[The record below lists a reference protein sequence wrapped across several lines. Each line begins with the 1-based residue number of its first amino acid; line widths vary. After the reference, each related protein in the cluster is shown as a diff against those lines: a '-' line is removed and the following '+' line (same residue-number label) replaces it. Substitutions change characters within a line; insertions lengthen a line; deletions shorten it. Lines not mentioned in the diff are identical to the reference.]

1 MQISGQSLA
10 DSIFLFHKLPY
21 VRKTLCGRDADWKSR
36 GYAAPGGAR
45 LARSRSYRC
54 RGHTADAPLLNVQVD
69 GVWMQFPKGLNAVE
83 VARRAQKFIPH
94 YCYHPKLSISG
105 NCRMCL
111 LEVGSPKMDAARKV
125 VMAADNHPEIAWMAK
140 PQIGC
145 ATLISEGMGLRTTSP
160 LIEECRKGVM
170 EFLLINHPLDCPIC
184 DQAGECKL
192 QEYSVQ
198 YGNDH
203 SRFTD
208 DKVKK
213 PKRVDIGERIVLD
226 DERCIM
232 CSRCVRF
239 SKEMVH
245 DDVLGFIDRGSHTT
259 LAVHPGKRLD
269 NNYSLNTVDICPVGA
284 LTSKDFRFQM
294 RVWFLKETKSICTGC
309 ATGCNTLIGSREQL
323 VYRQTPRE
331 NEAVNSQWMCD
342 QGRLG
347 FHYIHLPER
356 LTEPVAKIGQGKL
369 STPWTELI
377 PNLATQLRALSPDKI
392 AIVAS
397 GRLTN
402 EEAFLLSQIRR
413 TLGGDDVLCDIVPR
427 RGEADGILRSADLN
441 PNTRGVELFGLSNG
455 GKTLGQI
462 RHGVDTGRIEALLV
476 FHENLADEAG
486 WPLSSIQ
493 KAKLLVVQSIL
504 PCPTS
509 ELADFVLPGASFA
522 EKRGSMINGA
532 GRLQR
537 LNKAISVP
545 GQAMD
550 DFQILLQLKSALGGG
565 NGIHT
570 IEEVFKAMA
579 EVTPAFT
586 GLSLSKIGD
595 LGIDLKLSNGASSR
609 AAPPSSHATT

>member
-1 MQISGQSLA
+1 VKNPFNH
-10 DSIFLFHKLPY
+10 DVTP
-21 VRKTLCGRDADWKSR
+21 
-36 GYAAPGGAR
+36 
-45 LARSRSYRC
+45 
-54 RGHTADAPLLNVQVD
+54 ADAPLLNVQVD

-83 VARRAQKFIPH
+83 AARRAAKFIPH

-111 LEVGSPKMDAARKV
+111 IELGMPKLDAARKPV
-125 VMAADNHPEIAWMAK
+125 LAADGKPEISWMPR

-145 ATLISEGMGLRTTSP
+145 ATLVAEGMGIRTASP
-160 LIEECRKGVM
+160 LVDECRKGVM

-198 YGNDH
+198 YGNEG

-232 CSRCVRF
+232 CSRCIRF
-239 SKEMVH
+239 SKEAVD

-309 ATGCNTLIGSREQL
+309 ATGCNTIIGSRENI
-323 VYRQTPRE
+323 VHRQTPRE

-347 FHYIHLPER
+347 FHYIHQPGR
-356 LTEPVAKIGQGKL
+356 LTEPVAKVGHGKL
-369 STPWTELI
+369 PVPWTEII
-377 PNLATQLRALSPDKI
+377 PRLAAELRELQPSQI

-397 GRLTN
+397 GRMTN
-402 EEAFLLSQIRR
+402 EEAFLLGEIRML
-413 TLGGDDVLCDIVPR
+413 LGGGNVLCDIVPR
-427 RGEADGILRSADLN
+427 FGEADGILRSADLN
-441 PNTRGVELFGLSNG
+441 PNTNGLELFGISNQ
-455 GKTLGQI
+455 GQHLAHI
-462 RHGVDTGRIEALLV
+462 RFGIETGRIQALLV
-476 FHENLADEAG
+476 LHENLLGEAG
-486 WPLSSIQ
+486 WPLSTVQ
-493 KAKLLVVQSIL
+493 NVRLLAVQSIL
-504 PCPTS
+504 ASPTTD
-509 ELADFVLPGASFA
+509 LAEYVLPGASFA

-537 LNKAISVP
+537 LNKAIAVP

-550 DFQILLQLKSALGGG
+550 DWQILVQLKAALAGG

-570 IEEVFKAMA
+570 IEDVFKAMA
-579 EVTPAFT
+579 AASPAFA

-595 LGIDLKLSNGASSR
+595 LGTDLKL
-609 AAPPSSHATT
+609 APSPV

>member
-1 MQISGQSLA
+1 VKNPFNH
-10 DSIFLFHKLPY
+10 DVTP
-21 VRKTLCGRDADWKSR
+21 
-36 GYAAPGGAR
+36 P
-45 LARSRSYRC
+45 
-54 RGHTADAPLLNVQVD
+54 DAPLLNVQID
-69 GVWMQFPKGLNAVE
+69 GVWMQFPKGLNVIEA
-83 VARRAQKFIPH
+83 ARRVGKFVPH
-94 YCYHPKLSISG
+94 YCYHPKLSVPG

-111 LEVGSPKMDAARKV
+111 IEAGSPKMDAAKKI
-125 VMAADNHPEIAWMAK
+125 VMAADNHPEIAWMNR

-145 ATLISEGMGLRTTSP
+145 ATQLSEGMGIRTDSP
-160 LIEECRKGVM
+160 LVQECRKGVM

-198 YGNDH
+198 YGNEG

-213 PKRVDIGERIVLD
+213 PKRVDIGDRIVLD

-232 CSRCVRF
+232 CSRCIRF

-309 ATGCNTLIGSREQL
+309 ATGCNTIIGSREGL

-331 NEAVNSQWMCD
+331 NEEVNSLWMCD

-347 FHYIHLPER
+347 FHYIHSPER
-356 LTEPVAKIGQGKL
+356 LTEPMARVGQGKL
-369 STPWTELI
+369 PTPWSEIIPRLAGELRELQ
-377 PNLATQLRALSPDKI
+377 PSQI

-397 GRLTN
+397 GRMTN
-402 EEAFLLSQIRR
+402 EEAFLLGEIRQL
-413 TLGGDDVLCDIVPR
+413 LGGEAVLADIVPR
-427 RGEADGILRSADLN
+427 FDEADGILRSADLN
-441 PNTRGVELFGLSNG
+441 PNTNGLQLFGISNQ
-455 GKTLGQI
+455 GQNLAHI
-462 RHGVDTGRIEALLV
+462 RYGINTGRIQALLV
-476 FHENLADEAG
+476 LHENLFGEAN
-486 WPLSSIQ
+486 WPATTMQNIR
-493 KAKLLVVQSIL
+493 LLAVQSIL
-504 PCPTS
+504 RSPTTD
-509 ELADFVLPGASFA
+509 LAHFVLPGASFA
-522 EKRGSMINGA
+522 EKRGTMINGA

-537 LNKAISVP
+537 LNKAIALP
-545 GQAMD
+545 AQTMED
-550 DFQILLQLKSALGGG
+550 WQILLQLKAALGGG

-579 EVTPAFT
+579 EATPALA
-586 GLSLSKIGD
+586 GLTMSRIGD
-595 LGIDLKLSNGASSR
+595 LGVDLKLRNGLPTRTAE
-609 AAPPSSHATT
+609 PSPQAQPQV

>member
-1 MQISGQSLA
+1 M
-10 DSIFLFHKLPY
+10 KNPY
-21 VRKTLCGRDADWKSR
+21 NHDIT
-36 GYAAPGGAR
+36 P
-45 LARSRSYRC
+45 
-54 RGHTADAPLLNVQVD
+54 ADAPLLNVQVD

-83 VARRAQKFIPH
+83 VARRVGKFIPH
-94 YCYHPKLSISG
+94 YCYHPKLSIPG

-111 LEVGSPKMDAARKV
+111 IEVGSPKMDAARKM
-125 VMAADNHPEIAWMAK
+125 VMAADNHPEIAWMNR

-145 ATLISEGMGLRTTSP
+145 ATQITEGMGLRTQSP
-160 LIEECRKGVM
+160 LVDECRKGVM

-198 YGNDH
+198 YGNEG

-213 PKRVDIGERIVLD
+213 PKRVDIGAQIVLD

-232 CSRCVRF
+232 CSRCIRF

-309 ATGCNTLIGSREQL
+309 ATGCNTIIGSREGIVHRL
-323 VYRQTPRE
+323 TPRE
-331 NEAVNSQWMCD
+331 NEEVNSLWMCD

-347 FHYIHLPER
+347 FHYINGKDR
-356 LTEPVAKIGQGKL
+356 LLEPVAKVGQGKL
-369 STPWTELI
+369 PTPWTEII
-377 PNLATQLRALSPDKI
+377 PRFAADLRTYQPGEI

-402 EEAFLLSQIRR
+402 EEAFLLSEIRKL
-413 TLGGDDVLCDIVPR
+413 LGGDKVLCDIVPR
-427 RGEADGILRSADLN
+427 FGEADGVLRSADLN
-441 PNTRGVELFGLSNG
+441 PNTKGVELFGLSAKGAN
-455 GKTLGQI
+455 LNLIGQGI
-462 RHGVDTGRIEALLV
+462 DAGRIKALYIV
-476 FHENLADEAG
+476 HEGLAGGTG
-486 WPLSSIQ
+486 WPAETLQ
-493 KAKLLVVQSIL
+493 KVKLLAVQSIL
-504 PCPTS
+504 ASPAAT
-509 ELADFVLPGASFA
+509 AANYVLPGATFA
-522 EKRGSMINGA
+522 EKRGSLINGD

-537 LNKAISVP
+537 LNKAINVP
-545 GQAMD
+545 GHAMD
-550 DFQILLQLKSALGGG
+550 DWQILVQLKMALGGG

-570 IEEVFKAMA
+570 IEDVFKAMA
-579 EVTPAFT
+579 AATPALA
-586 GLSLSKIGD
+586 GLTMSRIGD
-595 LGIDLKLSNGASSR
+595 LGVELKLAQPAS
-609 AAPPSSHATT
+609 A

>member
-1 MQISGQSLA
+1 MKNPFNHDIT
-10 DSIFLFHKLPY
+10 P
-21 VRKTLCGRDADWKSR
+21 
-36 GYAAPGGAR
+36 
-45 LARSRSYRC
+45 
-54 RGHTADAPLLNVQVD
+54 ADAPLLNVQVD

-83 VARRAQKFIPH
+83 VARRAAKFIPH

-111 LEVGSPKMDAARKV
+111 IELGMPRLDAARKPV
-125 VMAADNHPEIAWMAK
+125 LAADGKPEISWMPR

-145 ATLISEGMGLRTTSP
+145 ATQIAEGMGIRTDSP
-160 LIEECRKGVM
+160 LVKECQKGVM

-198 YGNDH
+198 YGNEG

-232 CSRCVRF
+232 CSRCIRF
-239 SKEMVH
+239 SKEMVD
-245 DDVLGFIDRGSHTT
+245 DDVLGFIDRGSQTT

-309 ATGCNTLIGSREQL
+309 ATGCNTIVGSREDL

-347 FHYIHLPER
+347 FHYIHHPDR
-356 LTEPVAKIGQGKL
+356 LTEPVAKVGHGKL
-369 STPWTELI
+369 PTPWSEII
-377 PNLATQLRALSPDKI
+377 PRLAAQLRELQPDQI

-402 EEAFLLSQIRR
+402 EEAFLLGEIRLL
-413 TLGGDDVLCDIVPR
+413 LGGEAVLTDIVSR
-427 RGEADGILRSADLN
+427 SGQADGILRSADLN
-441 PNTRGVELFGLSNG
+441 PNTNGLELFGLSNQG
-455 GKTLGQI
+455 RHLGLI
-462 RHGVDTGRIEALLV
+462 RQGIDSGRIQALFVL
-476 FHENLADEAG
+476 HENLMGDAG
-486 WPLSSIQ
+486 WPLATLQ
-493 KAKLLVVQSIL
+493 KVKLLAVQSIL
-504 PCPTS
+504 ACPTS
-509 ELADFVLPGASFA
+509 ELADYVLPGASFA

-537 LNKAISVP
+537 LNKAISLP
-545 GQAMD
+545 GHAMD
-550 DFQILLQLKSALGGG
+550 DWQILLQLKAALGGG

-570 IEEVFKAMA
+570 IEEVFKSMA
-579 EVTPAFT
+579 QASPVFS
-586 GLSLSKIGD
+586 GLSLGKIGD
-595 LGIDLKLSNGASSR
+595 LGIDLKLRNGASAR
-609 AAPPSSHATT
+609 AAQPSPHAAV

>member
-1 MQISGQSLA
+1 VKNPFNHDIT
-10 DSIFLFHKLPY
+10 P
-21 VRKTLCGRDADWKSR
+21 
-36 GYAAPGGAR
+36 
-45 LARSRSYRC
+45 
-54 RGHTADAPLLNVQVD
+54 ADAPLLNVQVD
-69 GVWMQFPKGLNAVE
+69 GTWMQFPKGLNVVE
-83 VARRAQKFIPH
+83 VARRIGKFVPH
-94 YCYHPKLSISG
+94 YCYHPKLSIPG

-111 LEVGSPKMDAARKV
+111 VEVGSPKMDAARKI
-125 VMAADNHPEIAWMAK
+125 VMGADNHPEVAWMPR

-145 ATLISEGMGLRTTSP
+145 ATQISEGMGIRTDSP
-160 LIEECRKGVM
+160 LVEECRKGVM

-198 YGNDH
+198 YGNEG

-213 PKRVDIGERIVLD
+213 PKRVDIGQNIVLD

-232 CSRCVRF
+232 CSRCIRF

-309 ATGCNTLIGSREQL
+309 ATGCNTVIASRENM
-323 VYRQTPRE
+323 VYRQTPRN
-331 NEAVNSQWMCD
+331 NEDVNSEWMCD

-347 FHYIHLPER
+347 FHYIHNADR
-356 LTEPVAKIGQGKL
+356 LIQPVAKVGHGRL
-369 STPWTELI
+369 STPWGEIIPRLAGELKAYK
-377 PNLATQLRALSPDKI
+377 PEQI
-392 AIVAS
+392 AIIGS
-397 GRLTN
+397 GRMTN
-402 EEAFLLSQIRR
+402 EEAFLLSEIR
-413 TLGGDDVLCDIVPR
+413 TALGGTAVLCDIVPR
-427 RGEADGILRSADLN
+427 TGEADGILRSADLN
-441 PNTRGVELFGLSNG
+441 PNSRGLELFGISNG
-455 GKTLGQI
+455 GKTLPQI
-462 RHGVDTGRIEALLV
+462 RHGVDTGRIEALFVL
-476 FHENLADEAG
+476 HENLAGDAG
-486 WPLSSIQ
+486 WPVASIQ
-493 KAKLLVVQSIL
+493 KVKLLAVQSIL

-509 ELADFVLPGASFA
+509 EFADFVLPGASFA
-522 EKRGSMINGA
+522 EKRGSMINGT

-550 DFQILLQLKSALGGG
+550 DFQILLQLKAALGGG
-565 NGIHT
+565 NGIHS
-570 IEEVFKAMA
+570 IEEVFKAMS
-579 EVTPAFT
+579 EKTPAFA

-595 LGIDLKLSNGASSR
+595 LGIELKLAGETSTR
-609 AAPPSSHATT
+609 TAPATTAKV

>member
-1 MQISGQSLA
+1 MKNPFNH
-10 DSIFLFHKLPY
+10 DSPSPD
-21 VRKTLCGRDADWKSR
+21 V
-36 GYAAPGGAR
+36 
-45 LARSRSYRC
+45 
-54 RGHTADAPLLNVQVD
+54 PLVNVQVD

-83 VARRAQKFIPH
+83 AARRASKFIPH

-111 LEVGSPKMDAARKV
+111 IELGMPKVDAERKPILT
-125 VMAADNHPEIAWMAK
+125 ADGKPDIGWMPK

-145 ATLISEGMGLRTTSP
+145 ATQVSEGMGIRTSSP
-160 LIEECRKGVM
+160 MVEECRQGVM

-198 YGNDH
+198 YGNAG

-232 CSRCVRF
+232 CSRCIRF
-239 SKEMVH
+239 SKETVH
-245 DDVLGFIDRGSHTT
+245 DDVLGFLDRGSHTT

-309 ATGCNTLIGSREQL
+309 ATGCNVLIGSRENTL
-323 VYRQTPRE
+323 YRLTPRE
-331 NEAVNSQWMCD
+331 NEEVNSQWMCD

-347 FHYIHLPER
+347 FHYIHSPDR
-356 LTEPVAKIGQGKL
+356 LIEPLARIGQGKL
-369 STPWTELI
+369 PTPWSELI
-377 PNLATQLRALSPDKI
+377 PNLALQLKVYRPEQI
-392 AIVAS
+392 AIIAS

-402 EEAFLLSQIRR
+402 EEAYLLSEVRR
-413 TLGGDDVLCDIVPR
+413 LLGGKEVLCDLVPR
-427 RGEADGILRSADLN
+427 TGEVDGILRSADLN
-441 PNTRGVELFGLSNG
+441 PNTHGVELFGLSQG
-455 GKTLGQI
+455 GKHLETI
-462 RHGVDTGRIEALLV
+462 RQGIEAGRIKALYVL
-476 FHENLADEAG
+476 HEDPTAEAG
-486 WPLSSIQ
+486 WPVATL
-493 KAKLLVVQSIL
+493 AKLDLLIAHMLLKSAVSDHAHV
-504 PCPTS
+504 
-509 ELADFVLPGASFA
+509 VLPGASFA

-537 LNKAISVP
+537 INKAVAVP
-545 GQAMD
+545 GQAKD
-550 DFQILLQLKSALGGG
+550 DWEILLQLKASLGGG
-565 NGIHT
+565 NGLHT

-579 EVTPAFT
+579 ETIPAFAQ
-586 GLSLSKIGD
+586 LSLSKISD
-595 LGIDLKLSNGASSR
+595 LGVPLKVPTIAY
-609 AAPPSSHATT
+609 

>member
-1 MQISGQSLA
+1 VKNPFNHDIT
-10 DSIFLFHKLPY
+10 P
-21 VRKTLCGRDADWKSR
+21 
-36 GYAAPGGAR
+36 
-45 LARSRSYRC
+45 
-54 RGHTADAPLLNVQVD
+54 ADAPLLNVQVD
-69 GVWMQFPKGLNAVE
+69 GVWMQFPKGLNVVE
-83 VARRAQKFIPH
+83 VARRVGKFVPH
-94 YCYHPKLSISG
+94 YCYHPKLSIPG

-111 LEVGSPKMDAARKV
+111 IEVGSPKMDAARKM
-125 VMAADNHPEIAWMAK
+125 VMAADNHPEIAWMNK

-145 ATLISEGMGLRTTSP
+145 ATQISEGMGIRTDSP
-160 LIEECRKGVM
+160 MVQECRKGVM

-198 YGNDH
+198 YGNAG

-232 CSRCVRF
+232 CSRCIRF

-309 ATGCNTLIGSREQL
+309 ATGCNTIVGSREGQ
-323 VYRQTPRE
+323 VYRLTPRS
-331 NEAVNSQWMCD
+331 NEEVNSEWMCD

-347 FHYIHLPER
+347 FHYIHDAGR
-356 LTEPVAKIGQGKL
+356 LHEPVAKVGQGKMP
-369 STPWTELI
+369 TPWSEIIPRFAAELRELQ
-377 PNLATQLRALSPDKI
+377 PSQI

-402 EEAFLLSQIRR
+402 EEAFLLGEIRQL
-413 TLGGDDVLCDIVPR
+413 LGGESVLTDIVPR
-427 RGEADGILRSADLN
+427 FGEADGILRSADLN
-441 PNTRGVELFGLSNG
+441 PNTNGLELFGIS
-455 GKTLGQI
+455 KQGQNLAHI
-462 RHGVDTGRIEALLV
+462 RYGIDTGRIKALFVL
-476 FHENLADEAG
+476 HENLLGDAG
-486 WPLSSIQ
+486 WPL
-493 KAKLLVVQSIL
+493 ATVQSIKL
-504 PCPTS
+504 LAVQSIIACPTS
-509 ELADFVLPGASFA
+509 ELADYVLPGASFA
-522 EKRGSMINGA
+522 EKRGSMINGT

-537 LNKAISVP
+537 LNKAITLP

-550 DFQILLQLKSALGGG
+550 DWQILVQLKAALGGG
-565 NGIHT
+565 NGIHS
-570 IEEVFKAMA
+570 IEDVFKSMA
-579 EVTPAFT
+579 EASPAFA
-586 GLSLSKIGD
+586 GLSLSKISD
-595 LGIDLKLSNGASSR
+595 LGVDLKSRHGAADR
-609 AAPPSSHATT
+609 GVQPSPHSTI

>member
-1 MQISGQSLA
+1 MENPFNHDTPPA
-10 DSIFLFHKLPY
+10 D
-21 VRKTLCGRDADWKSR
+21 T
-36 GYAAPGGAR
+36 
-45 LARSRSYRC
+45 
-54 RGHTADAPLLNVQVD
+54 PLVNVQID

-83 VARRAQKFIPH
+83 AARRAAKFIPH

-111 LEVGSPKMDAARKV
+111 VELGMPKLDAERKPV
-125 VMAADNHPEIAWMAK
+125 LAADGKPEISWMPR

-145 ATLISEGMGLRTTSP
+145 AALVAEGMGIRTSSP
-160 LIEECRKGVM
+160 LVDECRKGVM

-198 YGNDH
+198 YGSEG

-232 CSRCVRF
+232 CSRCIRF
-239 SKEMVH
+239 SKEMVN

-309 ATGCNTLIGSREQL
+309 ATGCNTIIGSREGL

-342 QGRLG
+342 EGRLG
-347 FHYIHLPER
+347 FHYIHHPDR
-356 LTEPVAKIGQGKL
+356 LKEPVAKVGQGRL
-369 STPWTELI
+369 PTPWSEII
-377 PNLATQLRALSPDKI
+377 PRLAAQLRELQPSQI

-397 GRLTN
+397 GRMTN
-402 EEAFLLSQIRR
+402 EEAFILGEIRQL
-413 TLGGDDVLCDIVPR
+413 LGGESVLTDIVPR
-427 RGEADGILRSADLN
+427 FGEADGVLRSADLN
-441 PNTRGVELFGLSNG
+441 PNTQGLEL
-455 GKTLGQI
+455 LGISHQGQNLAHI
-462 RHGVDTGRIEALLV
+462 RYGIDTGRIQAVLV
-476 FHENLADEAG
+476 LHENLLGDAG
-486 WPLSSIQ
+486 WPLATVQNIR
-493 KAKLLVVQSIL
+493 LLAVQSIL

-509 ELADFVLPGASFA
+509 ELADYVLPGASFA

-537 LNKAISVP
+537 LNKAIALP

-550 DFQILLQLKSALGGG
+550 DWQILLQLKAALGGG
-565 NGIHT
+565 NGIHS

-579 EVTPAFT
+579 EATPAFA

-595 LGIDLKLSNGASSR
+595 LGIDMKLQNGVSTRTAQPSPH
-609 AAPPSSHATT
+609 AAI

>member
-1 MQISGQSLA
+1 MKNPFDH
-10 DSIFLFHKLPY
+10 DSP
-21 VRKTLCGRDADWKSR
+21 
-36 GYAAPGGAR
+36 P
-45 LARSRSYRC
+45 
-54 RGHTADAPLLNVQVD
+54 ADAPLLNVQVD

-111 LEVGSPKMDAARKV
+111 VELGTPKLDADRKPV
-125 VMAADNHPEIAWMAK
+125 LAADGKPEISWMPR

-145 ATLISEGMGLRTTSP
+145 AALMAEGMAVRTISP
-160 LIEECRKGVM
+160 VIDECRKGVM

-232 CSRCVRF
+232 CSRCIRF

-331 NEAVNSQWMCD
+331 NEEVNSQWMCD

-347 FHYIHLPER
+347 FHYIHHADR
-356 LTEPVAKIGQGKL
+356 LVEPMAKIGQGKL
-369 STPWTELI
+369 PTPWSELI
-377 PNLATQLRALSPDKI
+377 PSLATQLRGLSPDKI

-462 RHGVDTGRIEALLV
+462 RHGVDTGHIEALLV
-476 FHENLADEAG
+476 FHENLAGEAG
-486 WPLSSIQ
+486 WPVSSIQ
-493 KAKLLVVQSIL
+493 NVKLLAVQSIL

-522 EKRGSMINGA
+522 EKRGSMINGT

-545 GQAMD
+545 GNAMD
-550 DFQILLQLKSALGGG
+550 DFQILLQLKAALGGG

-579 EVTPAFT
+579 EVTPAFA

-595 LGIDLKLSNGASSR
+595 LGLELKFNTPLIRTAS
-609 AAPPSSHATT
+609 PSPHATI

>member
-1 MQISGQSLA
+1 VKNPFNHDIT
-10 DSIFLFHKLPY
+10 P
-21 VRKTLCGRDADWKSR
+21 
-36 GYAAPGGAR
+36 
-45 LARSRSYRC
+45 
-54 RGHTADAPLLNVQVD
+54 ADAPLLNVQVD
-69 GVWMQFPKGLNAVE
+69 GVWMQFPKGLNVVE
-83 VARRAQKFIPH
+83 VARRAQKFVPH
-94 YCYHPKLSISG
+94 YCYHPKLSIPG

-111 LEVGSPKMDAARKV
+111 IEMGTPKMDAQRKPV
-125 VMAADNHPEIAWMAK
+125 LGADGKPEIGWMPR

-145 ATLISEGMGLRTTSP
+145 ATQISEGMGIRTESP
-160 LIEECRKGVM
+160 LVDECRKGVM

-198 YGNDH
+198 YGNEG

-232 CSRCVRF
+232 CSRCIRF
-239 SKEMVH
+239 SKETVQ

-309 ATGCNTLIGSREQL
+309 ATGCNTIVSSREGL

-347 FHYIHLPER
+347 FHYIHNADR
-356 LTEPVAKIGQGKL
+356 LTEPLAKVGQGKL
-369 STPWTELI
+369 PTPWTEII
-377 PNLATQLRALSPDKI
+377 PRLAAQLKEFRPEQI

-402 EEAFLLSQIRR
+402 EEAYLLAEIRQI
-413 TLGGDDVLCDIVPR
+413 LGGEAVLTDIVPR
-427 RGEADGILRSADLN
+427 SGEADGILRSADLN
-441 PNTRGVELFGLSNG
+441 PNTNGLELFGLSDQG
-455 GKTLGQI
+455 HTLDKI
-462 RHGVDTGRIEALLV
+462 RQGIDAGRIQALFVL
-476 FHENLADEAG
+476 HENLLGDAG
-486 WPLSSIQ
+486 WPAATVQ
-493 KAKLLVVQSIL
+493 KVKILAVQSIL
-504 PCPTS
+504 PCPMS
-509 ELADFVLPGASFA
+509 ELADYVLPGASFA
-522 EKRGSMINGA
+522 EKRGSMINDA

-537 LNKAISVP
+537 LNKAIPVP
-545 GQAMD
+545 GHAMD
-550 DFQILLQLKSALGGG
+550 DFQILLQLKAALGGG
-565 NGIHT
+565 NGIHS

-579 EVTPAFT
+579 EASPAFAS
-586 GLSLSKIGD
+586 LSLTKIGD
-595 LGIDLKLSNGASSR
+595 LGIDLKLQKAQ
-609 AAPPSSHATT
+609 PSSHAIV

>member
-1 MQISGQSLA
+1 MKNNPFNH
-10 DSIFLFHKLPY
+10 DHPP
-21 VRKTLCGRDADWKSR
+21 D
-36 GYAAPGGAR
+36 
-45 LARSRSYRC
+45 
-54 RGHTADAPLLNVQVD
+54 DAPLLNVQVD
-69 GVWMQFPKGLNAVE
+69 GVWMKFPKGLNAVE
-83 VARRAQKFIPH
+83 AARRAAKFIPH

-111 LEVGSPKMDAARKV
+111 IELGMPKLDPDRKPVLGSDGK
-125 VMAADNHPEIAWMAK
+125 PEISWIAK

-145 ATLISEGMGLRTTSP
+145 ATLVAEGMAIRTTSP
-160 LIEECRKGVM
+160 MVDEVREGVM

-198 YGNDH
+198 YGNEG

-232 CSRCVRF
+232 CSRCIRF

-245 DDVLGFIDRGSHTT
+245 DDVLGFVDRGSHTT

-309 ATGCNTLIGSREQL
+309 ATGCNTIVGSREGL
-323 VYRQTPRE
+323 VYRQTPRS
-331 NEAVNSQWMCD
+331 NEAVNSEWMCD
-342 QGRLG
+342 EGRLG
-347 FHYIHLPER
+347 FHYIHSKER
-356 LTEPVAKIGQGKL
+356 LIEPLAKVGHSKL
-369 STPWTELI
+369 PTPWTEVI
-377 PNLATQLRALSPDKI
+377 PRLAADLKVLRPDQI
-392 AIVAS
+392 AIIAS

-402 EEAFLLSQIRR
+402 EEAFLLSEIRR
-413 TLGGDDVLCDIVPR
+413 TLGGNDVLCDIVPR
-427 RGEADGILRSADLN
+427 FGEADGILRSADLN
-441 PNTRGVELFGLSNG
+441 PNSRGLELFGLSNQ
-455 GKTLGQI
+455 GKTLGRI
-462 RHGVDTGRIEALLV
+462 RHGIDTGRIEALFVL
-476 FHENLADEAG
+476 HENLLGDAA
-486 WPLSSIQ
+486 WPATTLQ
-493 KAKLLVVQSIL
+493 KVKLLAAQAIL
-504 PCPTS
+504 ASPTS
-509 ELADFVLPGASFA
+509 DMADYVLPGASFA

-537 LNKAISVP
+537 LNKAIVVQ
-545 GQAMD
+545 GHAMD
-550 DFQILLQLKSALGGG
+550 DFQILLQLKASLGGG
-565 NGIHT
+565 NGIHS
-570 IEEVFKAMA
+570 IEDVFKAMA
-579 EVTPAFT
+579 EATPALA

-595 LGIDLKLSNGASSR
+595 LGVDLKLPNGAAVSASQ
-609 AAPPSSHATT
+609 PSPQATT

>member
-1 MQISGQSLA
+1 MKNPFDHDL
-10 DSIFLFHKLPY
+10 LP
-21 VRKTLCGRDADWKSR
+21 
-36 GYAAPGGAR
+36 
-45 LARSRSYRC
+45 
-54 RGHTADAPLLNVQVD
+54 ADAPLLNVQVD
-69 GVWMQFPKGLNAVE
+69 GVWMQFPRGLNAIE
-83 VARRAQKFIPH
+83 VARRAGKFVPH

-111 LEVGSPKMDAARKV
+111 VELGSPKLDHDRKPV
-125 VMAADNHPEIAWMAK
+125 LAADGRPEISWMHK

-145 ATLISEGMGLRTTSP
+145 ATLVAEGMGLRTDSP
-160 LIEECRKGVM
+160 LVEECRKGVM

-198 YGNDH
+198 YGNDG

-232 CSRCVRF
+232 CSRCIRF

-284 LTSKDFRFQM
+284 LTTKDFRFQM

-309 ATGCNTLIGSREQL
+309 ATGCNTLVGSRENL

-331 NEAVNSQWMCD
+331 NEAVNSHWMCD

-356 LTEPVAKIGQGKL
+356 LVQPMAKVGQGKL
-369 STPWTELI
+369 PTPWAELI
-377 PNLATQLRALSPDKI
+377 PSLAAQLRTHAPKKI

-402 EEAFLLSQIRR
+402 EEAFLLAEIRHL
-413 TLGGDDVLCDIVPR
+413 LGGEDVLTDIVPR
-427 RGEADGILRSADLN
+427 TGEADGILRSADLN
-441 PNTRGVELFGLSNG
+441 PNSRGLELFGLSAQGQN
-455 GKTLGQI
+455 LGQI
-462 RHGVDTGRIEALLV
+462 RHGIDTGRIDALFVL
-476 FHENLADEAG
+476 HENLLDTAA
-486 WPLSSIQ
+486 WPLSTVRNI
-493 KAKLLVVQSIL
+493 KLLVVQSIL

-522 EKRGSMINGA
+522 EKRGSMINGE

-537 LNKAISVP
+537 LNKAISTP
-545 GQAMD
+545 GHALD
-550 DFQILLQLKSALGGG
+550 DWQILLQLKAALGGG
-565 NGIHT
+565 NGLHS

-579 EVTPAFT
+579 EATPAFA

-595 LGIDLKLSNGASSR
+595 LGLDLKLPDASTPPR
-609 AAPPSSHATT
+609 AIPSPHSAI

>member
-1 MQISGQSLA
+1 VKNPFDH
-10 DSIFLFHKLPY
+10 DSTP
-21 VRKTLCGRDADWKSR
+21 
-36 GYAAPGGAR
+36 
-45 LARSRSYRC
+45 
-54 RGHTADAPLLNVQVD
+54 ADAPLLNVQVD
-69 GVWMQFPKGLNAVE
+69 GVWLQFPKGLNAVE
-83 VARRAQKFIPH
+83 VARRAQKFVPH

-111 LEVGSPKMDAARKV
+111 IEVGSPKLDAERKP
-125 VMAADNHPEIAWMAK
+125 VMAADGKPEISWMPR

-145 ATLISEGMGLRTTSP
+145 ALLIAEGMAIRTESP
-160 LIEECRKGVM
+160 IVDECRKGVM

-198 YGNDH
+198 YGNEA

-232 CSRCVRF
+232 CSRCIRF

-309 ATGCNTLIGSREQL
+309 ATGCNTLVGSREQL

-331 NEAVNSQWMCD
+331 NEEVNSQWMCD

-356 LTEPVAKIGQGKL
+356 LIEPVAKIGQGKL
-369 STPWTELI
+369 PTPWTELI
-377 PNLATQLRALSPDKI
+377 PNLAAQLRGLSPSKI

-413 TLGGDDVLCDIVPR
+413 TLGGDEVLCDIVPR
-427 RGEADGILRSADLN
+427 TGEADGILRSADLN
-441 PNTRGVELFGLSNG
+441 PNTKGVELFGLSDD
-455 GKTLGQI
+455 GKTLGRI

-476 FHENLADEAG
+476 FHENLAGDAK
-486 WPLSSIQ
+486 WPISSIQ
-493 KAKLLVVQSIL
+493 NIKLLAVQSIL

-509 ELADFVLPGASFA
+509 DLADYVLPGASFA

-545 GQAMD
+545 GNAMD
-550 DFQILLQLKSALGGG
+550 DFQTLLQLKSALGGG

-579 EVTPAFT
+579 ETTPAFAS
-586 GLSLSKIGD
+586 LSLSKIGD
-595 LGIDLKLSNGASSR
+595 LGIDLKLSN
-609 AAPPSSHATT
+609 AATTRVAQPSPHATI

>member
-1 MQISGQSLA
+1 MKNPFNHDIT
-10 DSIFLFHKLPY
+10 P
-21 VRKTLCGRDADWKSR
+21 
-36 GYAAPGGAR
+36 
-45 LARSRSYRC
+45 
-54 RGHTADAPLLNVQVD
+54 ADAPLLNVQVD
-69 GVWMQFPKGLNAVE
+69 GVWMQFPQGLNVVE
-83 VARRAQKFIPH
+83 VARRAGKFIPH
-94 YCYHPKLSISG
+94 YCYHPKLSIPG

-111 LEVGSPKMDAARKV
+111 VEVGSPKMDAAKKV
-125 VMAADNHPEIAWMAK
+125 VMAADNHPEVAWMAR

-145 ATLISEGMGLRTTSP
+145 ATQISEGMGIRTDSQMVQ
-160 LIEECRKGVM
+160 ECRKGVM

-198 YGNDH
+198 YGNAG
-203 SRFTD
+203 SRFID

-232 CSRCVRF
+232 CSRCIRF

-309 ATGCNTLIGSREQL
+309 ATGCNTIIGSREGL
-323 VYRQTPRE
+323 VYRQTPRN
-331 NEAVNSQWMCD
+331 NEAVNSEWMCD
-342 QGRLG
+342 LGRLG
-347 FHYIHLPER
+347 FHYIHSAER
-356 LTEPVAKIGQGKL
+356 LTEPVAKVGHGKL
-369 STPWTELI
+369 PTPWSEIIPRFAAQLKELK
-377 PNLATQLRALSPDKI
+377 PSQI

-402 EEAFLLSQIRR
+402 EEAFLLAEIRQL
-413 TLGGDDVLCDIVPR
+413 LGGEEVLCDIVPR
-427 RGEADGILRSADLN
+427 LGEADGVLRSADLN
-441 PNTRGVELFGLSNG
+441 PNTNGLELFGLSNQ

-462 RHGVDTGRIEALLV
+462 RRGVETGRIEALFVL
-476 FHENLADEAG
+476 HENLLGDAK
-486 WPLSSIQ
+486 WPLATVQ
-493 KAKLLVVQSIL
+493 GVKVLAVQSIL
-504 PCPTS
+504 ACPTS
-509 ELADFVLPGASFA
+509 ELADYVLPGASFA
-522 EKRGSMINGA
+522 EKRGSMINGT

-537 LNKAISVP
+537 LNKAIVIP

-550 DFQILLQLKSALGGG
+550 DWQILVQLKAALGGG

-570 IEEVFKAMA
+570 IEDVFKSMA
-579 EVTPAFT
+579 AASPVFA

-595 LGIDLKLSNGASSR
+595 LGIDLKLQNAQPSPH
-609 AAPPSSHATT
+609 AAV